1 MDAQTLDVNPSQS
14 QTNRTNGLS
23 SPWIVPGEPPSL
35 AALRRERKRIIAI
48 FGKHGAFNV
57 RVFGSVARNEA
68 TPESDIDFVCDYDIN
83 KISAWFPS
91 GLALELEDFLGIRVD
106 IVVGMNFRTLR
117 IKKKVEKDLVEL

>member
-1 MDAQTLDVNPSQS
+1 MDIQTLDVPPS

-23 SPWIVPGEPPSL
+23 SPWIAPGAPPTL
-35 AALRRERKRIIAI
+35 EALRRERKRIIAI
-48 FGKHGAFNV
+48 FKKHGSFNV